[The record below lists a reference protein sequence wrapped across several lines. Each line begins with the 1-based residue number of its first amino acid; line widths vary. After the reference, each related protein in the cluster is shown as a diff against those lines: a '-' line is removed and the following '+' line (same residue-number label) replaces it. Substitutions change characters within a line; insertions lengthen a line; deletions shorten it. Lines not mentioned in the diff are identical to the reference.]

1 MLEGNRTALVVDDEL
16 ADLELL
22 RKALAELGFEVIE
35 ASGGEA
41 ALREFH
47 AHPGAI
53 DLLVTDVAMSPVN
66 GCELAASLLELRPGL
81 QVVFVSG
88 YVGSASFRYK
98 HGLTGAFAFLRKPL
112 RPAELEAELRA
123 AVMA

>member
-1 MLEGNRTALVVDDEL
+1 MLHNDKTALVVDDEPP
-16 ADLELL
+16 DLEML
-22 RKALAELGFEVIE
+22 RKALADLGYRVIE
-35 ASGGEA
+35 AGGGEA
-41 ALREFH
+41 ALEAFQ
-47 AHPGAI
+47 AHPGVI

-66 GCELAASLLELRPGL
+66 GCELAADLLKLNPDL

-88 YVGSASFRYK
+88 YVGSEAFRYGR
-98 HGLTGAFAFLRKPL
+98 GLTGGFAFLRKPL